1 MFGYI
6 VCNQSEM
13 KFKEYDEY
21 HKYYCGLCRGLR
33 NRYGV
38 KGQLSLSY
46 DMTFLIMLLTGLY
59 EPEEAAGTGRCI
71 PHPVKKHRY
80 TMNRYTEYVA
90 DMNVILTYY
99 KCQDDWTD
107 ERKVIRK
114 LYSDILL
121 SKKSEVRK
129 KYMEKIKIIRDNLEA
144 ISGLEKQ
151 DSSDIDCLAGHFG
164 KVMAEIC
171 SPEKDEWDKE
181 LRAIGYHLGRFIY
194 IMDAYDDLEKDVRSK
209 NFNPLISRLKYIND
223 KSSMNVSESVSED
236 MSHDLPLD
244 IEQVDVEAWKGFA
257 RWTRDALAMDASS
270 CARAFE
276 QLPIIKNVEILRN
289 ILYSGIWNAYINR
302 TRKRIGEENIE

>member
-107 ERKVIRK
+107 ERKVIKK

-129 KYMEKIKIIRDNLEA
+129 KYMEKIKIIKDNLEA

-181 LRAIGYHLGRFIY
+181 LRAIGVSSWKIY
-194 IMDAYDDLEKDVRSK
+194 IYNGCL
-209 NFNPLISRLKYIND
+209 
-223 KSSMNVSESVSED
+223 
-236 MSHDLPLD
+236 
-244 IEQVDVEAWKGFA
+244 
-257 RWTRDALAMDASS
+257 
-270 CARAFE
+270 
-276 QLPIIKNVEILRN
+276 
-289 ILYSGIWNAYINR
+289 
-302 TRKRIGEENIE
+302 